1 MTDKQRQIAEYVA
14 HHRLLSRYTET
25 PSMLGLHV
33 WPSPLYQSCPT
44 VEQFAQE
51 LLKDSE
57 FRALQLGN
65 WLRTPEGEAI
75 SQAVSIVIPEAYGPA
90 FNLAV
95 DGLTLAAE
103 LQAKEGRQKAE
114 GVALAVGVC
123 VVLVLVIGAAGGGA

>member
-14 HHRLLSRYTET
+14 RHRLLSRYTET
-25 PSMLGLHV
+25 PSMLGPHV
-33 WPSPLYQSCPT
+33 WPSPLYQDLPS

-65 WLRTPEGEAI
+65 WLRTPEGEVI
-75 SQAVSIVIPEAYGPA
+75 SQAVGMVIPEAYGPA

-103 LQAKEGRQKAE
+103 LQAKEGRQTAE
-114 GVALAVGVC
+114 GIALAVGAC
-123 VVLVLVIGAAGGGA
+123 VVLVLVIGAAGGT